1 MAKAWKAII
10 ATFIAALGPF
20 SFGYQLPYTSEALL
34 DLQSDAVDSSIH
46 LSDAQ
51 GTWFSSLLAVGAIF
65 GSILGGWTIDHL
77 GRKGTIMACVL
88 PFELGWLLIA
98 FAQNQMMLYSGRV
111 INGMACGMISLAV
124 PVYIAEI
131 VPARLRGMLGSVNQ
145 LAVTLGM
152 LSSYVMGALVHWQWL
167 ALFGAIPPALQVV
180 FMFSMP
186 ETPRW
191 SLEKN
196 RRNEAL
202 IALQW
207 LRGPDADNEKECDT
221 IVDSFGE
228 YRIYVTVYTLF
239 VTKCTN
245 QRVDQLHLCSS
256 DWWYSNC
263 SFNDKEQQ
271 FTNHNENLKWRDFLS
286 PVILKPLVISIGL
299 MVIQQ
304 FCGVNAVIFN
314 AASIFKD
321 AGFDKAR
328 LVSISVGLIQ
338 FFGTALA
345 CLLMDRAG
353 RRILLWTMALAMCI
367 TLAGLAFYFEIN
379 KAPNGTDSTPASDTV
394 SLLGS
399 ISHSVQASKISWLSI
414 LCLVLFNLAYAV
426 AWGPIPWLV
435 MSEIFPLKARGPASS
450 LATLSN
456 WLLAFVIT
464 KTYNSLVSGL
474 TIQGTFWFY
483 AGFSLLG
490 FVFVFFVV
498 PETKGKTLEEIE
510 AMFHIGKHAYL
521 RIE

>member
-77 GRKGTIMACVL
+77 GRKGTIMVCVL
-88 PFELGWLLIA
+88 PFELGSLLIA

-111 INGMACGMISLAV
+111 INGMACGMVSLAV

-145 LAVTLGM
+145 LAVTLGI

-221 IVDSFGE
+221 IVDSF
-228 YRIYVTVYTLF
+228 
-239 VTKCTN
+239 
-245 QRVDQLHLCSS
+245 D
-256 DWWYSNC
+256 
-263 SFNDKEQQ
+263 
-271 FTNHNENLKWRDFLS
+271 HNENLKWLDFLS

-321 AGFDKAR
+321 AGFDKAK

-338 FFGTALA
+338 FVGTALA

-367 TLAGLAFYFEIN
+367 TLAGLGLYFEIY

-394 SLLGS
+394 SLVGS

-483 AGFSLLG
+483 SGFSLLG

-510 AMFHIGKHAYL
+510 AMFHTGKHAYL

>member
-20 SFGYQLPYTSEALL
+20 SLGYQLPYTSEALL
-34 DLQSDAVDSSIH
+34 DLQSDVVDSSIH

-51 GTWFSSLLAVGAIF
+51 GTWFSSLLAMGAVF

-111 INGMACGMISLAV
+111 INGMACGMVSVAV

-131 VPARLRGMLGSVNQ
+131 APARLRGMLGSVHQ
-145 LAVTLGM
+145 LAVTLGI
-152 LSSYVMGALVHWQWL
+152 LSSYAMGASVHWQPL
-167 ALFGAIPPALQVV
+167 ALFGAIPPALQVL

-221 IVDSFGE
+221 IVDSF
-228 YRIYVTVYTLF
+228 
-239 VTKCTN
+239 
-245 QRVDQLHLCSS
+245 D
-256 DWWYSNC
+256 
-263 SFNDKEQQ
+263 
-271 FTNHNENLKWRDFLS
+271 HNENLKWRDFLS

-299 MVIQQ
+299 LVIQQ

-321 AGFDKAR
+321 AGFNKAT

-338 FFGTALA
+338 FIGTALA

-353 RRILLWTMALAMCI
+353 RRILLWTMALGMCV
-367 TLAGLAFYFEIN
+367 TLAGLGFYFEIYIPA
-379 KAPNGTDSTPASDTV
+379 KTDSTPASDTV

-399 ISHSVQASKISWLSI
+399 IHRSVEASKISWLSI
-414 LCLVLFNLAYAV
+414 LCLVLFNLAFAL

-435 MSEIFPLKARGPASS
+435 MSEIFPLKARGSASS
-450 LATLSN
+450 LATLSSS
-456 WLLAFVIT
+456 LFVFVAI

-483 AGFSLLG
+483 SGFSLLG

>member
-98 FAQNQMMLYSGRV
+98 FAQNRMMLYSGRV

-145 LAVTLGM
+145 LAVTLGI

-221 IVDSFGE
+221 IVDSF
-228 YRIYVTVYTLF
+228 
-239 VTKCTN
+239 
-245 QRVDQLHLCSS
+245 D
-256 DWWYSNC
+256 
-263 SFNDKEQQ
+263 
-271 FTNHNENLKWRDFLS
+271 HNENLKWRDFLS

-321 AGFDKAR
+321 AGFDKAK

-367 TLAGLAFYFEIN
+367 TLAGLGFYFEIY

-399 ISHSVQASKISWLSI
+399 IGHSVQASKISWLSI

-483 AGFSLLG
+483 SGFSLLG

-510 AMFHIGKHAYL
+510 AMFHTGKHAYL

>member
-20 SFGYQLPYTSEALL
+20 SLGYQLPYTSEALL
-34 DLQSDAVDSSIH
+34 DLQSDVVDSSIH
-46 LSDAQ
+46 LSDVQ
-51 GTWFSSLLAVGAIF
+51 GTWFSSLLAMGAVF

-111 INGMACGMISLAV
+111 INGMACGMVSVAV

-131 VPARLRGMLGSVNQ
+131 APARLRGMLGSVHQ
-145 LAVTLGM
+145 LAVTLGI

-221 IVDSFGE
+221 IVDSF
-228 YRIYVTVYTLF
+228 
-239 VTKCTN
+239 
-245 QRVDQLHLCSS
+245 D
-256 DWWYSNC
+256 
-263 SFNDKEQQ
+263 
-271 FTNHNENLKWRDFLS
+271 HNENLKWRDFLS

-299 MVIQQ
+299 LVIQQ

-321 AGFDKAR
+321 AGFNKAT

-338 FFGTALA
+338 FIGTALA

-353 RRILLWTMALAMCI
+353 RRILLWTMALGMCV
-367 TLAGLAFYFEIN
+367 TLAGLGFYFEIYIPA
-379 KAPNGTDSTPASDTV
+379 KTDNTLSSDTV

-399 ISHSVQASKISWLSI
+399 IHRSVEASEISWLSI

-450 LATLSN
+450 LATLSSS
-456 WLLAFVIT
+456 LFAFVAI

-483 AGFSLLG
+483 SGFSLLG

-510 AMFHIGKHAYL
+510 AMFHTGKHAYL

>member
-20 SFGYQLPYTSEALL
+20 SLGYQLPYTSEALL
-34 DLQSDAVDSSIH
+34 DLQSDVVDSSIH

-51 GTWFSSLLAVGAIF
+51 GTWFSVRCFFIISSIYSILIWRIQLKATFISSGSLLDQGFVKH
-65 GSILGGWTIDHL
+65 SL
-77 GRKGTIMACVL
+77 CNNV
-88 PFELGWLLIA
+88 
-98 FAQNQMMLYSGRV
+98 QNKVIPVYYSGHDGAKLMEWVNLSRGNPDALSLV
-111 INGMACGMISLAV
+111 WFDNTLISLFCE
-124 PVYIAEI
+124 VYIAEI
-131 VPARLRGMLGSVNQ
+131 VPARLRGMLGSVHQ
-145 LAVTLGM
+145 LAVTLGI
-152 LSSYVMGALVHWQWL
+152 LSSYIMGALVHWQRL

-221 IVDSFGE
+221 IVDSF
-228 YRIYVTVYTLF
+228 
-239 VTKCTN
+239 
-245 QRVDQLHLCSS
+245 D
-256 DWWYSNC
+256 
-263 SFNDKEQQ
+263 
-271 FTNHNENLKWRDFLS
+271 HNENLKWRDFLS

-299 MVIQQ
+299 LVLQQ

-321 AGFDKAR
+321 AGFNKAT

-338 FFGTALA
+338 FVGTALA

-353 RRILLWTMALAMCI
+353 RRILLWTMALGMCV
-367 TLAGLAFYFEIN
+367 TLAGLGFYFEVYIPA
-379 KAPNGTDSTPASDTV
+379 KTDSTPASDTV

-399 ISHSVQASKISWLSI
+399 IHRSSEASKISWLSI

-450 LATLSN
+450 LATLFSS
-456 WLLAFVIT
+456 LFAFVTI

-483 AGFSLLG
+483 SGFSLLG

-510 AMFHIGKHAYL
+510 AMFHTGKHAYL